1 MQFTPPEITL
11 HEGGVD
17 DPYRW
22 TMTESLTWAGD
33 FRDEPRTFTV
43 PASPAAPFTTDLA
56 SVPRSLTW
64 LFPRYGKYTKA
75 AVVHDF
81 LCQSFGRDPG
91 DGADSSLLPLTDRS
105 DADELFRA
113 LMAQL
118 GVPKL
123 RRFLMWAAVSWATL
137 FTCLTVGRESRRV
150 GRALGIGLLVLAVV
164 GLGALLVTQW
174 GWPAIVVTAVV
185 LPVAVLLAG
194 TIALGRRRRFVSAL
208 AIYPLTVL
216 FSPLIALG
224 AVIALVLVIYVV
236 IEDAFEGFATVRAF
250 LRNFTREQRLANLAT
265 PRGARIIAMRMS

>member
-22 TMTESLTWAGD
+22 TMREPLAWSGE
-33 FRDEPRTFTV
+33 FRHEPHTFTV
-43 PASPAAPFTTDLA
+43 PASAAAPFTTDLA

-81 LCQSFGRDPG
+81 LCQSFGAEPA
-91 DGADSSLLPLTDRS
+91 DGTDASLLPLTDRS

-113 LMAQL
+113 LMGQL

-137 FTCLTVGRESRRV
+137 FTCLTVGRESRKV
-150 GRALGIGLLVLAVV
+150 GRALGLVVLVLGVV
-164 GLGALLVTQW
+164 GLGGLLVTAW
-174 GWPAIVVTAVV
+174 GGTAVALTAFA
-185 LPVAVLLAG
+185 LPAVVLLAG
-194 TIALGRRRRFVSAL
+194 TIALGRRRRFVSAV
-208 AIYPLTVL
+208 AIYLLTVV
-216 FSPLIALG
+216 FSPLLLLG
-224 AVIALVLVIYVV
+224 AVLGVVLLVYLVV
-236 IEDAFEGFATVRAF
+236 EDLFEGFAGLRA
-250 LRNFTREQRLANLAT
+250 LLGNFTHEQRLANLAT
-265 PRGARIIAMRMS
+265 PRGARIVALRRS

>member
-22 TMTESLTWAGD
+22 TMTEPLTWAGD
-33 FRDEPRTFTV
+33 FRHEPRTFTV
-43 PASPAAPFTTDLA
+43 PASDTAPFTTDLA

-81 LCQSFGRDPG
+81 LCQSFGAPPTAAAG
-91 DGADSSLLPLTDRS
+91 TALLPLTDRS

-137 FTCLTVGRESRRV
+137 FTCLTVGRESRKT
-150 GRALGIGLLVLAVV
+150 GRALGIAVLVPAVL
-164 GLGALLVTQW
+164 GLGALLVTRW
-174 GWPAIVVTAVV
+174 GTTAIVVTLLV
-185 LPVAVLLAG
+185 LPAAVLLAG
-194 TIALGRRRRFVSAL
+194 TIALGRSRRYVSAL
-208 AIYPLTVL
+208 AIYPLTML
-216 FSPLIALG
+216 FSPLILLG
-224 AVIALVLVIYVV
+224 AVIALVLVVYVIV
-236 IEDAFEGFATVRAF
+236 EDAFEGFATVRAF
-250 LRNFTREQRLANLAT
+250 FRNFTHEQRLANLAT

>member
-22 TMTESLTWAGD
+22 TMTEALTWAGE
-33 FRDEPRTFTV
+33 FRHEPRTFTV
-43 PASPAAPFTTDLA
+43 PASDAAPFTTDLA

-81 LCQSFGRDPG
+81 LCQSFGAPPTATTDT
-91 DGADSSLLPLTDRS
+91 ALLPLTDRS
-105 DADELFRA
+105 DADELFRS

-137 FTCLTVGRESRRV
+137 FTCLTVGRESRKV
-150 GRALGIGLLVLAVV
+150 GRALGLAVLVLAVV

-174 GWPAIVVTAVV
+174 GATAIVVTLLA
-185 LPVAVLLAG
+185 LPAAVLLAG
-194 TIALGRRRRFVSAL
+194 TVALGRSRRYVSAL

-216 FSPLIALG
+216 FSPLILLG
-224 AVIALVLVIYVV
+224 AVIAVVLVVYVIV
-236 IEDAFEGFATVRAF
+236 EDAFEGFATVRAF